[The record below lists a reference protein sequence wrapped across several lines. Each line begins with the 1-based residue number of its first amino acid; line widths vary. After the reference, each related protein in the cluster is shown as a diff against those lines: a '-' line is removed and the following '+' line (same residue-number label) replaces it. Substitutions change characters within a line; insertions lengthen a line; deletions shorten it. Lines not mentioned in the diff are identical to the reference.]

1 MTAFRKLLI
10 GSGLGG
16 VAGMVAAVLI
26 ASLISYKL
34 GSLWGFDKFAVAFG
48 GLIKFSAFFAAFTV
62 MMRMLLARDWRTVS
76 PSDGALGV
84 AGFGLCWAIGTALAG
99 YGSQSIIGMSFLI
112 GGAVITLLARR
123 TSFAG

>member
-16 VAGMVAAVLI
+16 VAGMVTALLI

-34 GSLWGFDKFAVAFG
+34 GKFWGFDKFTVAMG
-48 GLIKFSAFFAAFTV
+48 GLVIFGAFFAAFTV
-62 MMRMLLARDWRTVS
+62 MMRLLLARDWRTVS
-76 PSDGALGV
+76 PAEGALGV
-84 AGFGLCWAIGTALAG
+84 AVFGLCWAIGTAVAG
-99 YGSQSIIGMSFLI
+99 FGSQAIIGVSFLI